1 MTAELPWEFDH
12 PKEPGIYFV
21 AIKLGPDLGVY
32 DFLLWSGSNWET
44 DQKGKII
51 AHVSANTLKEALDIS
66 WPENSEVDYKPKQLS
81 ESDDDLWTEA

>member
-32 DFLLWSGSNWET
+32 DFLLWSGSN
-44 DQKGKII
+44 
-51 AHVSANTLKEALDIS
+51 
-66 WPENSEVDYKPKQLS
+66 
-81 ESDDDLWTEA
+81 